1 MHGVLSY
8 SKKVMTPMIDT
19 IKLLLSIPDPSLLDG
34 SRFEPITIRQLTA
47 IHHGRTYLRPAAVY
61 AKMDKYMPSLAVFK
75 RPTKFGDKYH
85 LSVEFSAPKM
95 VFGNN
100 FEEVTEQDFEL
111 VLVSLQSALLEQ
123 VGYRFSVEQLAS
135 ANISAWHPSKN
146 IVFTDYTS
154 CQTILSTIAKL
165 DVSRIY
171 DFQKTDFRDG
181 HALHI
186 HCNSLDIAFYD
197 KMADLRQSKKSDKR
211 AIENDSGIQLSL
223 LERLNKFR
231 PLEVF
236 RYEVRLSNRRS
247 VKQAFP
253 DLDSWTLRDLFN
265 ERLCQKVLIRHWNKL
280 TVHVDMLA
288 LDTTMPAELLQNY
301 LLENKSTPTA
311 ALAAVAAM
319 LIVNQVG
326 MSGLRNILEAYYGT
340 QAWYRVKS
348 LIRPPEAHRF
358 SHFRHIDKVLEE
370 FMPVRISDF
379 LQIENTSK

>member
-1 MHGVLSY
+1 
-8 SKKVMTPMIDT
+8 MIDT
-19 IKLLLSIPDPSLLDG
+19 IKLLLNIPDPSLLDG
-34 SRFEPITIRQLTA
+34 SRFEPITIMQLTA
-47 IHHGRTYLRPAAVY
+47 AHHGRTHLRPSAVY
-61 AKMDKYMPSLAVFK
+61 AKVDKYMPSLAMFK
-75 RPTKFGDKYH
+75 RPTKFGDKYQ

-100 FEEVTEQDFEL
+100 FEELAEQDFEL
-111 VLVSLQSALLEQ
+111 VLMSLQRALFEL
-123 VGYRFSVEQLAS
+123 VGYCFSIEQLAN

-146 IVFTDYTS
+146 VIFTDYTS

-253 DLDSWTLRDLFN
+253 DLDSWTLRDLFSQH
-265 ERLCQKVLIRHWNKL
+265 LCQEVLIQHWNKL
-280 TVHVDMLA
+280 TEHIDMLA
-288 LDTTMPAELLQNY
+288 LDTTKPAELLQNY
-301 LLENKSTPTA
+301 LLENKNTPTT
-311 ALAAVAAM
+311 ALAAVASM
-319 LIVNQVG
+319 LIANQVG
-326 MSGLRNILEAYYGT
+326 MSGLRNVLEAHYGT
-340 QAWYRVKS
+340 QAWYRIKA
-348 LIRPPEAHRF
+348 LIRPPKAHRF

-370 FMPVRISDF
+370 FMPVRMSDF
-379 LQIENTSK
+379 KQIENTSK